1 MSHTNGTFFNQYYL
15 LSHGLQKI
23 QISRLKK
30 KTILRFHEKSGQ
42 SRFIWGATISRSCYH
57 EISAQCHLS
66 QNIKSFQ
73 TFFFCLLLTFFNGKI
88 WENYFL
94 DLPLLSSSLPILS
107 YCAVLFQMLKQ
118 LCGIGSSATAQSR
131 NKRKQ
136 KPVQKTSSKPKL
148 QKKWKCWR
156 IGW

>member
-1 MSHTNGTFFNQYYL
+1 MSHTNGTFFNQYHL
-15 LSHGLQKI
+15 LSHGLQEI
-23 QISRLKK
+23 QNQILNKN
-30 KTILRFHEKSGQ
+30 LRFHEKSGQ

-148 QKKWKCWR
+148 
-156 IGW
+156 

>member
-1 MSHTNGTFFNQYYL
+1 MGHSSINIICILMGFRKF
-15 LSHGLQKI
+15 KI
-23 QISRLKK
+23 RFYKK
-30 KTILRFHEKSGQ
+30 ICFHEKSGQ

-73 TFFFCLLLTFFNGKI
+73 TFFFCSLLTFFNGKM
-88 WENYFL
+88 ELFSKS
-94 DLPLLSSSLPILS
+94 PPALLILS

-136 KPVQKTSSKPKL
+136 KTENFIKTKTSETMKML
-148 QKKWKCWR
+148 VDWVIKCS
-156 IGW
+156 